1 MPKKAIKVVD
11 VEPPQE
17 TQPEEQPDAQP
28 EVKQDEE
35 VVPAVEEVKETPPKA
50 PAKAK
55 TKARAKSKV
64 TEQTFVVAKNVELD
78 FDTKDEPTIKA
89 IEKVE
94 CPNCNKMVSAKTF
107 KYSHVHTCKA
117 KKEVVEQPVAIEQPL
132 VGEVPIIQARPAIQ
146 SSREARLQKRQ
157 EHLSQLIKQAF

>member
-1 MPKKAIKVVD
+1 MPKQKTIKIVD

-17 TQPEEQPDAQP
+17 GQPDEQPEEQQ
-28 EVKQDEE
+28 E

-50 PAKAK
+50 KS
-55 TKARAKSKV
+55 KARAKSKV
-64 TEQTFVVAKNVELD
+64 RDATLVVAKDVELD

-89 IEKVE
+89 IEKIE

-117 KKEVVEQPVAIEQPL
+117 KKEVVEKPVAIEQPPDI
-132 VGEVPIIQARPAIQ
+132 EAPMIQTRPAVL

-157 EHLSQLIKQAF
+157 EHLNQLIKQAF

>member
-17 TQPEEQPDAQP
+17 TQPEEQP

-78 FDTKDEPTIKA
+78 FDMKDEPTIKA
-89 IEKVE
+89 IEQVE
-94 CPNCNKMVSAKTF
+94 CPNF
-107 KYSHVHTCKA
+107 KYGPQSYPVEKPDY
-117 KKEVVEQPVAIEQPL
+117 KKDK
-132 VGEVPIIQARPAIQ
+132 
-146 SSREARLQKRQ
+146 ST
-157 EHLSQLIKQAF
+157 

>member
-1 MPKKAIKVVD
+1 MPKQKTIKIVD

-17 TQPEEQPDAQP
+17 GQPDEQPEEQQ
-28 EVKQDEE
+28 E

-55 TKARAKSKV
+55 SKARAKSKV
-64 TEQTFVVAKNVELD
+64 RDATFVVAKDVELD
-78 FDTKDEPTIKA
+78 FDTKDETTIKA
-89 IEKVE
+89 IEKIE

-107 KYSHVHTCKA
+107 TYSHVHTCKA
-117 KKEVVEQPVAIEQPL
+117 KKEVVEKPVAIEQPPDI
-132 VGEVPIIQARPAIQ
+132 EVPMIQARPAIL

-157 EHLSQLIKQAF
+157 EHLNQLIKQAF

>member
-11 VEPPQE
+11 VEPLQE
-17 TQPEEQPDAQP
+17 TQPEEQPEEQP

-35 VVPAVEEVKETPPKA
+35 VVPANEEVKEAPPNA
-50 PAKAK
+50 TAKAK
-55 TKARAKSKV
+55 TKARAKSRIR
-64 TEQTFVVAKNVELD
+64 ESTFVVAKNVELD

-117 KKEVVEQPVAIEQPL
+117 KK
-132 VGEVPIIQARPAIQ
+132 
-146 SSREARLQKRQ
+146 K
-157 EHLSQLIKQAF
+157 K

>member
-1 MPKKAIKVVD
+1 MPKQKTIKIVD

-17 TQPEEQPDAQP
+17 GQPDEQPEEQQ
-28 EVKQDEE
+28 E

-55 TKARAKSKV
+55 SKARAKSKV
-64 TEQTFVVAKNVELD
+64 RDETFVVAKDVVLD

-89 IEKVE
+89 IEKIE

-117 KKEVVEQPVAIEQPL
+117 KKEVVEKPVAIEQPPDI
-132 VGEVPIIQARPAIQ
+132 EVPTIKARPAVL
-146 SSREARLQKRQ
+146 SNREARLQKRQ
-157 EHLSQLIKQAF
+157 EHLNQLIKRAF

>member
-1 MPKKAIKVVD
+1 MPKQKTIKIVD
-11 VEPPQE
+11 VEQPQE
-17 TQPEEQPDAQP
+17 GQPDEQPED
-28 EVKQDEE
+28 
-35 VVPAVEEVKETPPKA
+35 VPAVEEVKETPPKA

-55 TKARAKSKV
+55 SKARAKSKV
-64 TEQTFVVAKNVELD
+64 IDSTFSVAKDVELD

-117 KKEVVEQPVAIEQPL
+117 KKEVVEQPVAIEQP
-132 VGEVPIIQARPAIQ
+132 QAVRTPTLESIDTINLKPAIL

-157 EHLSQLIKQAF
+157 EHLNQLIKQAF

>member
-1 MPKKAIKVVD
+1 MPKQKTIKIVD

-17 TQPEEQPDAQP
+17 GQPDEQPEEQQ
-28 EVKQDEE
+28 E
-35 VVPAVEEVKETPPKA
+35 VVPSIEEVKETPPKA
-50 PAKAK
+50 KS
-55 TKARAKSKV
+55 KARAKSKV
-64 TEQTFVVAKNVELD
+64 RDTTLVVAKDVELD

-89 IEKVE
+89 IEKIE

-117 KKEVVEQPVAIEQPL
+117 KKEVVEKPVAIEEQ
-132 VGEVPIIQARPAIQ
+132 QAVRTPTMESLETVELKPVIL

-157 EHLSQLIKQAF
+157 EHLNQLIKQAF

>member
-1 MPKKAIKVVD
+1 MPKAKTIKIVD
-11 VEPPQE
+11 VEQPQE
-17 TQPEEQPDAQP
+17 TQPDEQPA
-28 EVKQDEE
+28 EE
-35 VVPAVEEVKETPPKA
+35 VTPEVEEVKETP
-50 PAKAK
+50 KAK
-55 TKARAKSKV
+55 SKARAKKKV
-64 TEQTFVVAKNVELD
+64 IDETITVAKNVVLD

-117 KKEVVEQPVAIEQPL
+117 KKEVVEQPQAMRVPTTDSLETIEVKPVIL
-132 VGEVPIIQARPAIQ
+132 

-157 EHLSQLIKQAF
+157 EHLNSLIKQAF

>member
-1 MPKKAIKVVD
+1 MPKQKTIKIVD

-17 TQPEEQPDAQP
+17 GQPDEQPEEQQA
-28 EVKQDEE
+28 EE
-35 VVPAVEEVKETPPKA
+35 VAPAVEEVKETPPKA

-55 TKARAKSKV
+55 SKARAKNKV
-64 TEQTFVVAKNVELD
+64 RDATFVVAKDVELD

-89 IEKVE
+89 IEKIE

-107 KYSHVHTCKA
+107 KYSHVRTCKA
-117 KKEVVEQPVAIEQPL
+117 KKEVVEKPVAIEQPPDI
-132 VGEVPIIQARPAIQ
+132 EVPMIQTRPAVL

-157 EHLSQLIKQAF
+157 EHLNQLIKQAF

>member
-17 TQPEEQPDAQP
+17 TQPEEQP

-35 VVPAVEEVKETPPKA
+35 VVPAVEEVKEAPPKA

-55 TKARAKSKV
+55 TKARAKSKIR
-64 TEQTFVVAKNVELD
+64 ESTFVVAKNVELD

-89 IEKVE
+89 VEKVE

-117 KKEVVEQPVAIEQPL
+117 KKEVVEQPVAIEQPQ
-132 VGEVPIIQARPAIQ
+132 VVEVPMIQVRPGIL

-157 EHLSQLIKQAF
+157 EHLNQLIKQAF